1 MKTKTSPFV
10 LDEPSKVFD
19 LASHFGGRRLRSPL
33 RVEQYE
39 VYKFPTRE
47 QMWKF
52 SAAMQAFT
60 TGDDC
65 VLELTG
71 RAESVTVEY
80 KQQVGV

>member
-19 LASHFGGRRLRSPL
+19 LASHFGGRRLKSPL

-47 QMWKF
+47 QLWKF
-52 SAAMQAFT
+52 SNALAAFT
-60 TGDDC
+60 TPDDV
-65 VLELTG
+65 VLQVTAKPET
-71 RAESVTVEY
+71 VTVEY
-80 KQQVGV
+80 K